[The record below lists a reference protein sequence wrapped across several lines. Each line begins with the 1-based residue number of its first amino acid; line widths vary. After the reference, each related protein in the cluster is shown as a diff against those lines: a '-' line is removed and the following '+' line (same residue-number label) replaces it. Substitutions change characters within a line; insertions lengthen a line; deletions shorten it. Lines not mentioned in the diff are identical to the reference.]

1 MNEVE
6 RDALLI
12 RLDERSI
19 NTWKSI
25 EKIETHQKDQNGYIE
40 DCLKSTIKNTAWRKA
55 YTWLIGS
62 GIIALILKLIGVY

>member
-25 EKIETHQKDQNGYIE
+25 EKIETHQKDQMVTLRI
-40 DCLKSTIKNTAWRKA
+40 
-55 YTWLIGS
+55 
-62 GIIALILKLIGVY
+62 V